1 MLSNRAPSSESSLR
15 PWWGWM
21 LEMGADDLEPGF
33 CTALV
38 QTQWLAGYCVS
49 KVLPANSIGDV

>member
-1 MLSNRAPSSESSLR
+1 
-15 PWWGWM
+15 
-21 LEMGADDLEPGF
+21 MGADDLEPGF